1 MRSKQYFTS
10 IKNNPHEISTD
21 PLKVNPAM
29 EDNERIFPD
38 DKLVSMFRNGDSHA
52 FEILLSRYDECI
64 MRAIRK
70 STINNNDSVED
81 LYQEIVTHLYE
92 KLKCVYK
99 ANGHFGAWL
108 NCVVGNFLCS
118 VYRKKHQDCLPLKL
132 DILKDDD
139 CLVDNYISA
148 ERRER
153 KFEDL
158 KEAVEGLSEE
168 LGRLVKMKIWEGM
181 TYQEISEQT
190 GINRSTVVKRLKS
203 AYQELEKRMIAKGY
217 DDALI

>member
-1 MRSKQYFTS
+1 
-10 IKNNPHEISTD
+10 
-21 PLKVNPAM
+21 M

-52 FEILLSRYDECI
+52 FEFLLSRYDECI

-158 KEAVEGLSEE
+158 EEAVEGLSEE

-181 TYQEISEQT
+181 TYQEISEQI

>member
-1 MRSKQYFTS
+1 
-10 IKNNPHEISTD
+10 
-21 PLKVNPAM
+21 M

-118 VYRKKHQDCLPLKL
+118 VYRTKHPDCLPLTL
-132 DILKDDD
+132 AILKGDD

-158 KEAVEGLSEE
+158 KEAVEDLSEE

>member
-1 MRSKQYFTS
+1 
-10 IKNNPHEISTD
+10 
-21 PLKVNPAM
+21 M

-52 FEILLSRYDECI
+52 FKILLSRYDECI

>member
-1 MRSKQYFTS
+1 
-10 IKNNPHEISTD
+10 
-21 PLKVNPAM
+21 M
-29 EDNERIFPD
+29 EDNKRIFPD
-38 DKLVSMFRNGDSHA
+38 DKLISMFRNGDSRA
-52 FEILLSRYDECI
+52 FETLLSRYDEYI
-64 MRAIRK
+64 MKAIRR

-118 VYRKKHQDCLPLKL
+118 VYRKKHQECLPLKL

-139 CLVDNYISA
+139 CLVDNYVSA
-148 ERRER
+148 EKREQ
-153 KFEDL
+153 KFDDL
-158 KEAVEGLSEE
+158 EKAIRSLPEE
-168 LGRLVKMKIWEGM
+168 LNRLVKMKIWEGL
-181 TYQEISEQT
+181 TCQEISDQT
-190 GINRSTVVKRLKS
+190 GINKSTVVKRLKS
-203 AYQELEKRMIAKGY
+203 AYLELEKRMLAKGY

>member
-1 MRSKQYFTS
+1 
-10 IKNNPHEISTD
+10 
-21 PLKVNPAM
+21 M

-38 DKLVSMFRNGDSHA
+38 DKFVSMFRNGDSHA
-52 FEILLSRYDECI
+52 FEILLSRYYECI

>member
-1 MRSKQYFTS
+1 
-10 IKNNPHEISTD
+10 
-21 PLKVNPAM
+21 M
-29 EDNERIFPD
+29 EDNKRIFPD

-52 FEILLSRYDECI
+52 FEILLSRYDEYI
-64 MRAIRK
+64 VKAIRR

-118 VYRKKHQDCLPLKL
+118 VYRKKHQECLPLKL

-139 CLVDNYISA
+139 CLVDNYIST
-148 ERRER
+148 EKREQ
-153 KFEDL
+153 KFDDL
-158 KEAVEGLSEE
+158 EKAVGSLPEE
-168 LGRLVKMKIWEGM
+168 LSRLVKMKIWEGM
-181 TYQEISEQT
+181 TYQEISDQT

-203 AYQELEKRMIAKGY
+203 AYLELEKRMLAKGY

>member
-1 MRSKQYFTS
+1 VCGQIVK
-10 IKNNPHEISTD
+10 

-52 FEILLSRYDECI
+52 FEFLLSRYDECI

>member
-1 MRSKQYFTS
+1 
-10 IKNNPHEISTD
+10 
-21 PLKVNPAM
+21 M

-52 FEILLSRYDECI
+52 FEFLLSRYDECI

>member
-1 MRSKQYFTS
+1 
-10 IKNNPHEISTD
+10 
-21 PLKVNPAM
+21 M

-52 FEILLSRYDECI
+52 FEILLPRYDECI

-158 KEAVEGLSEE
+158 EEAVEGLSEE

>member
-1 MRSKQYFTS
+1 MCGQIVK
-10 IKNNPHEISTD
+10 

-168 LGRLVKMKIWEGM
+168 LGRLVKMKIWEG
-181 TYQEISEQT
+181 
-190 GINRSTVVKRLKS
+190 
-203 AYQELEKRMIAKGY
+203 
-217 DDALI
+217 DDLSGNIRTDRY

>member
-1 MRSKQYFTS
+1 MCGQIVK
-10 IKNNPHEISTD
+10 

-92 KLKCVYK
+92 KLK
-99 ANGHFGAWL
+99 GT
-108 NCVVGNFLCS
+108 S
-118 VYRKKHQDCLPLKL
+118 
-132 DILKDDD
+132 
-139 CLVDNYISA
+139 
-148 ERRER
+148 
-153 KFEDL
+153 
-158 KEAVEGLSEE
+158 
-168 LGRLVKMKIWEGM
+168 
-181 TYQEISEQT
+181 
-190 GINRSTVVKRLKS
+190 IN
-203 AYQELEKRMIAKGY
+203 
-217 DDALI
+217 

>member
-1 MRSKQYFTS
+1 
-10 IKNNPHEISTD
+10 
-21 PLKVNPAM
+21 M

-64 MRAIRK
+64 MRVIRK

>member
-1 MRSKQYFTS
+1 
-10 IKNNPHEISTD
+10 
-21 PLKVNPAM
+21 M

-52 FEILLSRYDECI
+52 FEILLSRYDESI
-64 MRAIRK
+64 MKANRK
-70 STINNNDSVED
+70 STIKINDSVED

-108 NCVVGNFLCS
+108 NCGVGNFLCS

>member
-1 MRSKQYFTS
+1 
-10 IKNNPHEISTD
+10 
-21 PLKVNPAM
+21 M

-38 DKLVSMFRNGDSHA
+38 DKLVSMSRNGDSHA

-158 KEAVEGLSEE
+158 KEAVEDLSEE

>member
-1 MRSKQYFTS
+1 
-10 IKNNPHEISTD
+10 
-21 PLKVNPAM
+21 M

-38 DKLVSMFRNGDSHA
+38 DKLVSMFRNGDSHD

-158 KEAVEGLSEE
+158 EEAVEGLSEE

-181 TYQEISEQT
+181 TYQEISEQI

>member
-1 MRSKQYFTS
+1 MCGQIVK
-10 IKNNPHEISTD
+10 

-52 FEILLSRYDECI
+52 FEFLLSRYDECI

-132 DILKDDD
+132 DILKDED

>member
-1 MRSKQYFTS
+1 
-10 IKNNPHEISTD
+10 
-21 PLKVNPAM
+21 M

-52 FEILLSRYDECI
+52 FEISLSRYDECI

>member
-1 MRSKQYFTS
+1 
-10 IKNNPHEISTD
+10 
-21 PLKVNPAM
+21 M

-158 KEAVEGLSEE
+158 EEAVEGLSEE

-190 GINRSTVVKRLKS
+190 GISRSTVVKRLKS

>member
-1 MRSKQYFTS
+1 
-10 IKNNPHEISTD
+10 
-21 PLKVNPAM
+21 M

-52 FEILLSRYDECI
+52 FEILLSRNDECI

>member
-1 MRSKQYFTS
+1 
-10 IKNNPHEISTD
+10 
-21 PLKVNPAM
+21 M

-190 GINRSTVVKRLKS
+190 GINRSTVVKRLKP

>member
-1 MRSKQYFTS
+1 
-10 IKNNPHEISTD
+10 
-21 PLKVNPAM
+21 M
-29 EDNERIFPD
+29 EDNKIIFPD
-38 DKLVSMFRNGDSHA
+38 DKLISMFRNGDSRA
-52 FEILLSRYDECI
+52 FETLLSRYDEYI
-64 MRAIRK
+64 MKAIRR

-118 VYRKKHQDCLPLKL
+118 VYRKKHQECLPLKL

-139 CLVDNYISA
+139 CLVDNYVSA
-148 ERRER
+148 EKREQ
-153 KFEDL
+153 KFDDL
-158 KEAVEGLSEE
+158 EKAIRSLPEE
-168 LGRLVKMKIWEGM
+168 LNRLVKMKIWEGL
-181 TYQEISEQT
+181 TYQEISDQT
-190 GINRSTVVKRLKS
+190 GINKSTVVKRLKS
-203 AYQELEKRMIAKGY
+203 ACLELEKRMLAKGY

>member
-1 MRSKQYFTS
+1 MCGQIVK
-10 IKNNPHEISTD
+10 

-52 FEILLSRYDECI
+52 FEILLSRCDECI

-158 KEAVEGLSEE
+158 EEAVEGLSEE

-181 TYQEISEQT
+181 TYQEISEQI

>member
-1 MRSKQYFTS
+1 VCRQIVKL
-10 IKNNPHEISTD
+10 
-21 PLKVNPAM
+21 LKANSSM
-29 EDNERIFPD
+29 EDNKRIFPD
-38 DKLVSMFRNGDSHA
+38 DKLISMFRNGDSRA
-52 FEILLSRYDECI
+52 FETLLSRYDEYI
-64 MRAIRK
+64 MKAIRR

-118 VYRKKHQDCLPLKL
+118 VYRKKHQECLPLKL

-139 CLVDNYISA
+139 CLVDNYVSA
-148 ERRER
+148 EKREQ
-153 KFEDL
+153 KFDDL
-158 KEAVEGLSEE
+158 EKAIRSLPEE
-168 LGRLVKMKIWEGM
+168 LNRLVKMKIWEGL
-181 TYQEISEQT
+181 TYQEISDQT
-190 GINRSTVVKRLKS
+190 GINKSTVVKRLKS
-203 AYQELEKRMIAKGY
+203 AYLELEKRMLAKGY

>member
-1 MRSKQYFTS
+1 
-10 IKNNPHEISTD
+10 
-21 PLKVNPAM
+21 M

-108 NCVVGNFLCS
+108 NCVVGIFLCS
-118 VYRKKHQDCLPLKL
+118 VYRKKHQDSLPLKL

>member
-1 MRSKQYFTS
+1 
-10 IKNNPHEISTD
+10 
-21 PLKVNPAM
+21 M

-38 DKLVSMFRNGDSHA
+38 DKLVSMFRNGDSHV

>member
-1 MRSKQYFTS
+1 
-10 IKNNPHEISTD
+10 
-21 PLKVNPAM
+21 M

-64 MRAIRK
+64 MRVIRK

-203 AYQELEKRMIAKGY
+203 AY
-217 DDALI
+217 

>member
-1 MRSKQYFTS
+1 
-10 IKNNPHEISTD
+10 
-21 PLKVNPAM
+21 M
-29 EDNERIFPD
+29 EDNKRIFPD
-38 DKLVSMFRNGDSHA
+38 DKLISMFRNGDSRA
-52 FEILLSRYDECI
+52 FETLLPRYDEYI
-64 MRAIRK
+64 MKAIRR

-118 VYRKKHQDCLPLKL
+118 VYRKKHQECLPLKL

-139 CLVDNYISA
+139 CLVDNYVSA
-148 ERRER
+148 EKREQ
-153 KFEDL
+153 KFDDL
-158 KEAVEGLSEE
+158 EKAIRSLPEE
-168 LGRLVKMKIWEGM
+168 LNRLVKMKIWEGL
-181 TYQEISEQT
+181 TYQEISDQT
-190 GINRSTVVKRLKS
+190 GINKSTVVKRLKS
-203 AYQELEKRMIAKGY
+203 AYLELEKRMLAKGY

>member
-1 MRSKQYFTS
+1 MCGQIVK
-10 IKNNPHEISTD
+10 

-52 FEILLSRYDECI
+52 FEFLLSRYDECI

>member
-1 MRSKQYFTS
+1 
-10 IKNNPHEISTD
+10 
-21 PLKVNPAM
+21 M
-29 EDNERIFPD
+29 EDNKRIFPD
-38 DKLVSMFRNGDSHA
+38 DKLISMFRNGDSRA
-52 FEILLSRYDECI
+52 FETLLSRYDEYI
-64 MRAIRK
+64 MKAIRR

-118 VYRKKHQDCLPLKL
+118 VYRKKHQECLPLKL

-139 CLVDNYISA
+139 CLVDNYVSA
-148 ERRER
+148 EKREQ
-153 KFEDL
+153 KFDDL
-158 KEAVEGLSEE
+158 EKAIRSLPEE
-168 LGRLVKMKIWEGM
+168 LNRLVKMKIWEGL
-181 TYQEISEQT
+181 TYQEISDQT
-190 GINRSTVVKRLKS
+190 GINKSTVVKRLKS
-203 AYQELEKRMIAKGY
+203 AYLELEKRMLAKGY

>member
-1 MRSKQYFTS
+1 
-10 IKNNPHEISTD
+10 
-21 PLKVNPAM
+21 M

-99 ANGHFGAWL
+99 ANGHFEAWL

-158 KEAVEGLSEE
+158 KEAVEDLSEE

>member
-1 MRSKQYFTS
+1 
-10 IKNNPHEISTD
+10 
-21 PLKVNPAM
+21 M
-29 EDNERIFPD
+29 EDNKRIFPD
-38 DKLVSMFRNGDSHA
+38 DKLISMFRNGDSRA
-52 FEILLSRYDECI
+52 FETLLSRYDEYI

-158 KEAVEGLSEE
+158 EEAVEGLSEE

-203 AYQELEKRMIAKGY
+203 AYLELEKRMLAKGY

>member
-1 MRSKQYFTS
+1 
-10 IKNNPHEISTD
+10 
-21 PLKVNPAM
+21 M
-29 EDNERIFPD
+29 EDNKRIFPD
-38 DKLVSMFRNGDSHA
+38 DKLISMFRNGDSRA
-52 FEILLSRYDECI
+52 FETLLSRYDEYI
-64 MRAIRK
+64 MKAIRR

-118 VYRKKHQDCLPLKL
+118 VYRKKHQECLPLKL

-158 KEAVEGLSEE
+158 EEAVEGLPEE
-168 LGRLVKMKIWEGM
+168 LGCLVKMKIWEGM

>member
-1 MRSKQYFTS
+1 MCGQIVK
-10 IKNNPHEISTD
+10 

-81 LYQEIVTHLYE
+81 LLYQEIVTHLYE

-158 KEAVEGLSEE
+158 KEAVEDLSEE

>member
-1 MRSKQYFTS
+1 MCGQIVK
-10 IKNNPHEISTD
+10 

-132 DILKDDD
+132 DILKDGD